1 MESLIKN
8 ENILKDNGTNNDE
21 ITKVK
26 EELFHNSGSKK
37 KNDCSNFLLKLYQ
50 ILENNEY
57 KDIIHW
63 GENGQFFLVK
73 NVHDFTENILPKYF
87 KHNNYSS
94 FIRQLNMYGFHKK
107 KSSQNEHIFIHPNFI
122 KGQKDLIKSIKRK
135 SKKEKNIISNNNK
148 NLFNLKQTDLVPF
161 SNLNN
166 VNAFKNINN
175 NINNNINIRK
185 SSLSNDEDLNL
196 SNSINSLLENN
207 TKPCLPMGLPSFNN
221 CNIDNNINN
230 DNFIKN
236 ENINYNNNINCN
248 NNINIDILYGN
259 DKKITKKNLENL
271 LNYLNNSIEINTQKE
286 KQLEIKIERLSKQNE
301 EFIMQNQKMLQEI
314 ISKNEYNKKLEAVIC
329 FILEMIMSKPKIKNN
344 TEIKNIIIS
353 KGNEHNNQIHDVSN
367 NLDNLSIVNF
377 ATNQNEIS
385 KLYSKND
392 YIPSGNTLAPFQNF
406 LSKYLDKSK
415 NKGLFTCKNNNS
427 LNYDY
432 QQISKYNNNL
442 YDIDT
447 NTNNNVNV
455 LKTNLICSD
464 NENENNNNNIQS
476 NSLVCKKRK
485 RSNSLNSILS
495 NISNGTNIVY
505 SYNKNQEKKNDTE
518 NINNVC
524 TNDNNDNN
532 DNNENCD
539 NINNDS
545 FCSSNKSKNVFDIDL
560 IQEESKSDISDW
572 NKDLLNNSQITF
584 NDVIN
589 SSNINKDIDV
599 FSDINN

>member
-1 MESLIKN
+1 
-8 ENILKDNGTNNDE
+8 
-21 ITKVK
+21 
-26 EELFHNSGSKK
+26 
-37 KNDCSNFLLKLYQ
+37 
-50 ILENNEY
+50 
-57 KDIIHW
+57 
-63 GENGQFFLVK
+63 
-73 NVHDFTENILPKYF
+73 
-87 KHNNYSS
+87 
-94 FIRQLNMYGFHKK
+94 
-107 KSSQNEHIFIHPNFI
+107 
-122 KGQKDLIKSIKRK
+122 
-135 SKKEKNIISNNNK
+135 
-148 NLFNLKQTDLVPF
+148 
-161 SNLNN
+161 
-166 VNAFKNINN
+166 
-175 NINNNINIRK
+175 
-185 SSLSNDEDLNL
+185 
-196 SNSINSLLENN
+196 
-207 TKPCLPMGLPSFNN
+207 
-221 CNIDNNINN
+221 
-230 DNFIKN
+230 
-236 ENINYNNNINCN
+236 
-248 NNINIDILYGN
+248 
-259 DKKITKKNLENL
+259 
-271 LNYLNNSIEINTQKE
+271 
-286 KQLEIKIERLSKQNE
+286 
-301 EFIMQNQKMLQEI
+301 
-314 ISKNEYNKKLEAVIC
+314 
-329 FILEMIMSKPKIKNN
+329 MIMSKPKIKNN

-385 KLYSKND
+385 KFYSKND

-455 LKTNLICSD
+455 LKTNLICSG